1 MSEIKSNNLNLII
14 ASMPSLMDIASR
26 QQKERRRLNKKLV
39 PTG

>member
-14 ASMPSLMDIASR
+14 ASTPSLMDIASR
-26 QQKERRRLNKKLV
+26 QQKERRLNKKLV